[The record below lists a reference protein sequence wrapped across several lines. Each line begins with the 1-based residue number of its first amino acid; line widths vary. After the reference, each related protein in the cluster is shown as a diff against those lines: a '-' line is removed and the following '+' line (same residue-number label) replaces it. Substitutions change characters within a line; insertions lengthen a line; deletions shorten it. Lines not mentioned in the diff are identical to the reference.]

1 MQLSFTQ
8 KKNIRKSFGKL
19 AETLS
24 IPNLI
29 EVQKNSY
36 KQLTDFDLEAGDLS
50 KGFDRSEVTPN
61 PKFAM
66 KESLSSKVSKV
77 LNEEYKRRNFIK

>member
-8 KKNIRKSFGKL
+8 KKNVRKSFGKL

-29 EVQKNSY
+29 EVQKDSY
-36 KQLTDFDLEAGDLS
+36 KQLTDFDNEAGDLS
-50 KGFDRSEVTPN
+50 KDARFDSCFQSEGN
-61 PKFAM
+61 
-66 KESLSSKVSKV
+66 
-77 LNEEYKRRNFIK
+77 